1 MRTCSHSLWRTPAK
15 TAAVWRLSRLLAA
28 AVLLAPAAS
37 AAALQ
42 VTVSLPP
49 YANIVERIGGEHLT
63 VSTLLPPGA
72 SPHAFDPTPSQA
84 ASLARADLI
93 VMNGGIDAWLDRLVA
108 ATAPD
113 APILVITQSIDLDTL
128 APRGA
133 DADHETEQAHG
144 HVGANPH
151 VWLDPLLMIEAA
163 GAIADALKAID
174 PANSAAYAAGLEQ
187 LTTDLLALD
196 AELTSTLAPV
206 AGAPFVPFHDAWP
219 YFARRYD
226 LDLVLTLEPFPG
238 REPSPSYVAEAVAT
252 VRAVGAKAIFDERQ
266 LNPRSAQV
274 VAESAGVALATLDPL
289 GGAPGPTSYEELLRQ
304 NAATILGALR

>member
-1 MRTCSHSLWRTPAK
+1 MRTCSHSLWRTPAN

-113 APILVITQSIDLDTL
+113 APILVITESIDLDTL
-128 APRGA
+128 A
-133 DADHETEQAHG
+133 
-144 HVGANPH
+144 
-151 VWLDPLLMIEAA
+151 
-163 GAIADALKAID
+163 
-174 PANSAAYAAGLEQ
+174 
-187 LTTDLLALD
+187 
-196 AELTSTLAPV
+196 
-206 AGAPFVPFHDAWP
+206 
-219 YFARRYD
+219 
-226 LDLVLTLEPFPG
+226 
-238 REPSPSYVAEAVAT
+238 
-252 VRAVGAKAIFDERQ
+252 
-266 LNPRSAQV
+266 
-274 VAESAGVALATLDPL
+274 
-289 GGAPGPTSYEELLRQ
+289 
-304 NAATILGALR
+304 